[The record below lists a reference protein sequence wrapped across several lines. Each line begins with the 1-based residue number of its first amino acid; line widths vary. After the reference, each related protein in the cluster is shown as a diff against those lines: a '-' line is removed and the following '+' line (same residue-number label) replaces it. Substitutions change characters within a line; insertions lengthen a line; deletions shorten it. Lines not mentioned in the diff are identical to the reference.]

1 MFYLALATLSDASSW
16 SRVNSSIRSF
26 TSMSSSW
33 EASHTMTGNT
43 GTDAVLYWY
52 WSWYWCQYWRKYLVL
67 ILELITI
74 NSDVNQRILTCPR
87 YRTSSHS
94 VWRASFFSPI
104 TRTFNVQ
111 ISSRSEE
118 GKHFE
123 KIMNAISNLQR
134 IEGTSVSAL
143 DICPPRIF
151 AVCSWVVNLNI
162 IGQFCQPEH
171 AEHNQHREQSEH
183 GKCVMKR
190 NTCLSW
196 ASEMF
201 QNCSYDLWQK
211 STLWQPQKPQKP
223 LQLAS
228 SCGARQFQKWVWG
241 RQVFFKVITLGINL
255 SKVLRGEGFVKLLD
269 VDLIHIVLRR
279 SFRICGNRNRMF
291 FQASKISRDELIK
304 FPNPLFIVDGELIFW
319 WPPCV
324 IVMSIECSLVLGP
337 DITAS
342 TPLRLSDHLHPDLQS
357 WSEYWFHH
365 NYLNKS
371 FFSWTFFF
379 VSANDLSLSRVLC
392 SWLTWDIGRYLLIT
406 K

>member
-1 MFYLALATLSDASSW
+1 
-16 SRVNSSIRSF
+16 
-26 TSMSSSW
+26 
-33 EASHTMTGNT
+33 
-43 GTDAVLYWY
+43 
-52 WSWYWCQYWRKYLVL
+52 
-67 ILELITI
+67 
-74 NSDVNQRILTCPR
+74 
-87 YRTSSHS
+87 
-94 VWRASFFSPI
+94 
-104 TRTFNVQ
+104 
-111 ISSRSEE
+111 
-118 GKHFE
+118 
-123 KIMNAISNLQR
+123 
-134 IEGTSVSAL
+134 
-143 DICPPRIF
+143 
-151 AVCSWVVNLNI
+151 
-162 IGQFCQPEH
+162 
-171 AEHNQHREQSEH
+171 
-183 GKCVMKR
+183 
-190 NTCLSW
+190 
-196 ASEMF
+196 MF

-304 FPNPLFIVDGELIFW
+304 FPNPLFIADGELIFW